1 MVDVTVIG
9 CGNMGSALVTGLSR
23 ADRHDVTAYDVDS
36 SALESVAP
44 YCQQTTT
51 DIDEAAESAVVMLTV
66 KPDVVGT
73 VLQELDLS
81 PDQTLVT
88 AAAAVPAAFVEART
102 DATVVRLMPNL
113 AAETG
118 DMAAGVAWDEPDTDV
133 RQVLDDLGVAVEVDE
148 DLMDAATALNGS
160 GPAFVF
166 YVLKAM
172 KQAGVE
178 EGLSAADAEVLA
190 AQTFKGAAETVLH
203 SDRSVD
209 ELIDAV
215 CSPKGTTIEG
225 MKVLRE
231 SNVETVVG
239 EALFAASDR
248 ARELAEEFDSE
259 RGS

>member
-1 MVDVTVIG
+1 
-9 CGNMGSALVTGLSR
+9 
-23 ADRHDVTAYDVDS
+23 
-36 SALESVAP
+36 
-44 YCQQTTT
+44 
-51 DIDEAAESAVVMLTV
+51 
-66 KPDVVGT
+66 
-73 VLQELDLS
+73 
-81 PDQTLVT
+81 
-88 AAAAVPAAFVEART
+88 
-102 DATVVRLMPNL
+102 MPNL

-118 DMAAGVAWDEPDTDV
+118 DMAAGVAWDEPDTDI
-133 RQVLDDLGVAVEVDE
+133 RQLLDDLGVAVEVDE

>member
-1 MVDVTVIG
+1 MVEVTVIG
-9 CGNMGSALVTGLSR
+9 CGNMGSALIRGLSR
-23 ADRHDVTAYDVDS
+23 VGGHDVTAYDVDAS
-36 SALESVAP
+36 TLDSVGP

-51 DIDEAAESAVVMLTV
+51 DIDEAAESEVVVLTV
-66 KPDVVGT
+66 KPSVVGD
-73 VLQELDLS
+73 VLEAIDLS
-81 PDQTLVT
+81 PGQTLVT
-88 AAAAVPAAFVEART
+88 AAAGVPSAFVEART
-102 DATVVRLMPNL
+102 DATVVRIMPNL

-118 DMAAGVAWDEPDTDV
+118 DMAAGVSWDEPEPDV
-133 RQVLDDLGVAVEVDE
+133 RQLLDDLGEAVEIDE
-148 DLMDAATALNGS
+148 ELMDTATALNGS

-178 EGLSAADAEVLA
+178 EGLSADDAERLA

-203 SDRSVD
+203 SEQSVD

-215 CSPKGTTIEG
+215 CSPKGTTVEG
-225 MKVLRE
+225 MAVLRE
-231 SNVETVVG
+231 SDVETVLE

-259 RGS
+259 